1 MIKIKVLLMASTL
14 LMAFNSLAI
23 QYNTDTTTSTSGGSS
38 GGSSGGTSGGCPGG
52 VSDCSPPPTPDLPI
66 PSKDTAFNNT
76 PDDPIQFGVRDVEIT
91 ADGNCR
97 VGSQVGPYAKSPCE
111 KVYGAKNA
119 ASPSSSSSS
128 SSSDTSAVIKSR

>member
-14 LMAFNSLAI
+14 LMAFNSFSM
-23 QYNTDTTTSTSGGSS
+23 QYKSDTTTPTSGGSS

-52 VSDCSPPPTPDLPI
+52 VSDCTPVVTPNTAT

-76 PDDPIQFGVRDVEIT
+76 PDDPIQFGVKDVEIT

-97 VGSQVGPYAKSPCE
+97 VGSEVGPYAKSPCE

-119 ASPSSSSSS
+119 ASSSSSSSS
-128 SSSDTSAVIKSR
+128 SSSDSSNVIKSR

>member
-23 QYNTDTTTSTSGGSS
+23 QYKADTTTTTSGGSS

-52 VSDCSPPPTPDLPI
+52 VSDCSPAPTPDLPI
-66 PSKDTAFNNT
+66 PGKGTTFNNT
-76 PDDPIQFGVRDVEIT
+76 QDDPIQFGVRDVEIT

-97 VGSQVGPYAKSPCE
+97 VGSEVGPYAKSPCE

-119 ASPSSSSSS
+119 ASSSSSSS
-128 SSSDTSAVIKSR
+128 SSSSGTSAVIKSK